1 MQEDSLPLYHVSHQ
15 GSTLVP
21 QPGMKLM
28 YPTLAGEFLTAGPQH
43 KGSPCYEFLSF
54 FLSFFFFGHDFWT
67 GATHGELTE

>member
-1 MQEDSLPLYHVSHQ
+1 
-15 GSTLVP
+15 
-21 QPGMKLM
+21 MKLM

-54 FLSFFFFGHDFWT
+54 FLSFFFFFGHDFWT